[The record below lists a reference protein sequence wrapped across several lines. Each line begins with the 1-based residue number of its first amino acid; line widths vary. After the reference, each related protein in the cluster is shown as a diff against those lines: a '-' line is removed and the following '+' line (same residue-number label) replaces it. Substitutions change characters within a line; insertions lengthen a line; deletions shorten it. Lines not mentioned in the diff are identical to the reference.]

1 MHRRGSST
9 FRVVIFLLAGWEC
22 SALPGRLSADE
33 PLAVAVFAD
42 GTEVRGPVA
51 NLADPTKATVAKR
64 PLFAA
69 GKPVRWTRI
78 GGPAAVVPDA
88 FVEFDTGD
96 RLPGR
101 VILHEPEGFE
111 WETIPAAAQP
121 MNHPASQPA
130 VLLVAGSGDASA
142 GATRVTKYRTV
153 ADAGIVRVR
162 RDRVRRVV
170 WRGNA
175 SRRYQPRT
183 LFLADGGVVS
193 FRSLRWTDAGVIALL
208 ENGTTERHGF
218 DALAELHLGQRP
230 DPWAAWFES
239 LVDDSGVL
247 QVETRS
253 GIRVTTP
260 RSRWRPAQGTPA
272 PTIMTQPSWS
282 LQPLFLPVAAVSEIV
297 AFAPT
302 EAPLSWLEPARVAQ
316 QSAFGSSW
324 TWRADRNVQGGPLE
338 PAGPTVGW
346 GFGVQARTE
355 LAFPLC
361 AGVQAFRGRV
371 GLDRAAGSG
380 GCFRASLHA
389 DDAGT
394 AALWASD
401 VLVGSGTWADCGS
414 VALTKGEKSL
424 VLVADDAH
432 GDRPAGAD
440 PFDIRDVVDW
450 CDPLLELDAAAV
462 QSQVEARLPF
472 VVPAWTGW
480 TATPAAGG
488 AAKVVPTVDP
498 IVVSERAG
506 WAAATV
512 AEGGPLRLT
521 REWPVLRPQDAH
533 LVIAASAVG
542 KATGAIEVRVDG
554 RRWQLPLPARSDRL
568 PAVPFVLPLAGRA
581 EGLLAVEIV
590 VPTGLAVQWHALG
603 LTEDITGEWFPL
615 EPVMMESSA
624 GSTFKT
630 RDDGAIVVSLP
641 TPKGDDYTLRLASR
655 KGGIRAVRIDALTD
669 PSLPKPAFGPGRGP
683 NGIFCVSGLTLA
695 AASGE
700 ESQPLTITAAYSDPV
715 LTPYG
720 PIEAV
725 RRGPSA
731 TWWQSPHA
739 VTSRAVFHFEQEQG
753 DGPGELILHMA
764 FHVDHKG
771 RVIDSLGCFRV
782 YGSADPAARLPVS
795 DVTWL
800 VRQADEPGAPARRTI
815 VAMPAEQ
822 GAEP

>member
-1 MHRRGSST
+1 MI
-9 FRVVIFLLAGWEC
+9 VLLAGWACCGAAERVC
-22 SALPGRLSADE
+22 GEE
-33 PLAVAVFAD
+33 PLGIAVFAD

-51 NLADPTKATVAKR
+51 NLADPAKATVAKR

-69 GKPVRWTRI
+69 GKPVRWARI
-78 GGPAAVVPDA
+78 GAPMAVVPNA

-101 VILHEPEGFE
+101 VIFHEPEGLD

-121 MNHPASQPA
+121 MNHPASHPA
-130 VLLVAGSGDASA
+130 VLAVAGTGDASA
-142 GATRVTKYRTV
+142 GATRVGQYRTV

-175 SRRYQPRT
+175 ARRYQPRT
-183 LFLADGGVVS
+183 LFLADGGWVS
-193 FRSLRWTDAGVIALL
+193 FRSLRWTDEGVIALL
-208 ENGTTERHGF
+208 ENGTTERHRF
-218 DALAELHLGQRP
+218 DTIAELHLGQRS
-230 DPWAAWFES
+230 DPWAAWFEA
-239 LVDDSGVL
+239 LVDDSGV
-247 QVETRS
+247 VRAETRS

-260 RSRWRPAQGTPA
+260 RSRWRPALATPA
-272 PTIMTQPSWS
+272 PMIMTQPSWS
-282 LQPLFLPVAAVSEIV
+282 LQPLFLPVAAVSEI
-297 AFAPT
+297 ALFAPN
-302 EAPLSWLEPARVAQ
+302 EAPLSWLEPARATQ
-316 QSAFGSSW
+316 RSPFGASW
-324 TWRADRNVQGGPLE
+324 KWRADRNVQGGPLE
-338 PAGPTVGW
+338 PAGLAVGW

-432 GDRPAGAD
+432 RDRPAGAD

-450 CDPLLELDAAAV
+450 CDPLIELDAATV

-472 VVPAWTGW
+472 IVPAWTGW

-488 AAKVVPTVDP
+488 AVKVVPAIDP

-521 REWPVLRPQDAH
+521 REWPALRPQDSH

-554 RRWQLPLPARSDRL
+554 RRWELPLPARSDRL

-581 EGLLAVEIV
+581 DGLLAVEIV
-590 VPTGLAVQWHALG
+590 VPAGLAVQWHALG
-603 LTEDITGEWFPL
+603 LATDLDGGWFPL
-615 EPVMMESSA
+615 EPVKMESAA

-655 KGGIRAVRIDALTD
+655 RGGIRAVRIDALTD
-669 PSLPKPAFGPGRGP
+669 PSLPKPSFGPGRGP

-720 PIEAV
+720 PIEV
-725 RRGPSA
+725 VGLRPTD
-731 TWWQSPHA
+731 TWWQGSHA
-739 VTSRAVFHFEQEQG
+739 AASRAVFHWQHAAD
-753 DGPGELILHMA
+753 DGPEEVVLGME
-764 FHVDHKG
+764 FHVGHKG
-771 RVIDSLGCFRV
+771 REIDSLGCFRV
-782 YGSADPAARLPVS
+782 YGSTDPAARLPVT

-800 VRQADEPGAPARRTI
+800 VRQADELGAPVRRTI

-822 GAEP
+822 GARP